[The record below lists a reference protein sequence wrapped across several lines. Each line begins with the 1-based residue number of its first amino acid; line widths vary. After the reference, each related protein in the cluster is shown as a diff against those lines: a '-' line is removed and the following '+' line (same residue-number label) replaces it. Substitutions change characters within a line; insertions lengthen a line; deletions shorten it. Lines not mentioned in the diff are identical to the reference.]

1 VQKDDSTLVTE
12 VRHGS
17 HTAFEQLMER
27 HQAQVYRVAYSY
39 TRNSEQALDI
49 TQNVFIKVYENLH
62 KFRGDSQ
69 FKTWLLRITGNESQN
84 WLKKNFRFRSFRSF
98 RSYRSYQHEDDME
111 PLINIEKTGP
121 NQEEELMNS
130 ENRTLLLR
138 SLYELNT
145 RHRLVVILRYFENYS
160 IKDIAEV
167 LHCSDGMVKNILFR
181 SLQKMKNNLQHT
193 FAGEYQ

>member
-1 VQKDDSTLVTE
+1 MQKDDSVLVEE
-12 VRHGS
+12 VRNGS
-17 HTAFEQLMER
+17 PRSYEQLMER
-27 HQAQVYRVAYSY
+27 HQNQVYRIAYSY
-39 TRNSEQALDI
+39 TRNKEHSLDI

-69 FKTWLLRITGNESQN
+69 FKTWLLRITCNESQN
-84 WLKKNFRFRSFRSF
+84 WIKKNLR
-98 RSYRSYQHEDDME
+98 YQREEDLE
-111 PLINIEKTGP
+111 PLLNREQTRL
-121 NQEEELMNS
+121 NQEDELLAR
-130 ENRTLLLR
+130 ENRTLLLH

-145 RHRLVVILRYFENYS
+145 RHRLAVVLRYFENYS
-160 IKDIAEV
+160 INEIAGV

>member
-1 VQKDDSTLVTE
+1 MQKDDSVLVEE
-12 VRHGS
+12 VRNGS
-17 HTAFEQLMER
+17 PRAYEQLMER
-27 HQAQVYRVAYSY
+27 YQNQVYRIAYSY
-39 TRNSEQALDI
+39 TRNKEQSLDI

-69 FKTWLLRITGNESQN
+69 FKTWLLRITSNESQN
-84 WLKKNFRFRSFRSF
+84 WIKKNLR
-98 RSYRSYQHEDDME
+98 YQREEDLE
-111 PLINIEKTGP
+111 PLLSRDQAGL
-121 NQEEELMNS
+121 NQEDELLAR
-130 ENRTLLLR
+130 ENRTLLLH

-145 RHRLVVILRYFENYS
+145 RYRLVVVLRYFENYS
-160 IKDIAEV
+160 IKEIAEV

>member
-1 VQKDDSTLVTE
+1 MQKDDSVLVEE
-12 VRHGS
+12 VRNGS
-17 HTAFEQLMER
+17 PRAYEQLMER
-27 HQAQVYRVAYSY
+27 YQNQVYRIAYSY
-39 TRNSEQALDI
+39 TRNKEQSLDI

-84 WLKKNFRFRSFRSF
+84 WIKKNLR
-98 RSYRSYQHEDDME
+98 YQREEDLE
-111 PLINIEKTGP
+111 PLLSRDQARL
-121 NQEEELMNS
+121 NQEDELLAR
-130 ENRTLLLR
+130 ENRTLLLH

-145 RHRLVVILRYFENYS
+145 RHRLVVVLRYFENYS
-160 IKDIAEV
+160 IKEIAEV